1 MSSFVVAMK
10 LQYMVVVGWW
20 LLVGWLVGWFVGRLC
35 DVSSRVSYDMN
46 GFQVVQVKPW

>member
-10 LQYMVVVGWW
+10 LQYMVVVGCF
-20 LLVGWLVGWFVGRLC
+20 VGWLC
-35 DVSSRVSYDMN
+35 DVSSRVPYDMN